1 MSTVLIETPLPTVH
15 KTERE
20 NGGAIAIRL
29 FLTCWLIYALHVA
42 TNTVREIYPALSIA
56 DHLSFRVDEYA
67 GMHPDLFEKKG
78 FGWHIN
84 SNPGASMIAAI
95 PYAAARPVVDRIVSE
110 VNNRRAAS
118 GATAPEYK
126 SPWPM
131 AREFYQ
137 RAWSRG
143 LDIKF
148 GLASVITQTLCMA
161 PISAAGVVVMFLL
174 LRRLFQS
181 DVAACFLALLYAF
194 GTPVFFRTGYL
205 NHNLILG
212 HCAFIGFVVLWRTDI
227 FPTLQKP
234 RRCFIAGVLGGAAV
248 LLDYSGVI
256 VLGALFFYLLFTRT
270 ERIRAARLYILGS
283 LGPLCILW
291 FYQWAS
297 FGHPLYPAQHW
308 MAPVEWINEGYQ
320 GVSLPQA
327 GMLLA
332 NALDYRYG
340 LFTSCPMLMLAL
352 GVLLLSRRFRILPAR
367 ELALCYGF
375 SLALLLFAS
384 SVHYS
389 KLQFNTGIRYLVP
402 AVPFLFLP
410 VAAVL
415 MRMPRHVATLIGAVS
430 IAQAW
435 CMAMYR
441 DVERGAGVLEPV
453 LHVFLGG
460 FQLPALTVVS
470 RIGGSSGGYMESGG
484 SPLPLFALAGV
495 VLFVIWSKKLSQ
507 EGSGAL

>member
-1 MSTVLIETPLPTVH
+1 VNTVLEEAPLPTVH
-15 KTERE
+15 KTARE
-20 NGGAIAIRL
+20 NGGSVAVRL
-29 FLTCWLIYALHVA
+29 FLTCWLVYALHVA

-67 GMHPDLFEKKG
+67 GMHPDLFEKPG

-95 PYAAARPVVDRIVSE
+95 PYAVVRPLVDHMVAE
-110 VNNRRAAS
+110 VNRRRAAS
-118 GATAPEYK
+118 GATAPEYR

-131 AREFYQ
+131 AREFYR

-148 GLASVITQTLCMA
+148 GLAAVITQALCMA
-161 PISAAGVVVMFLL
+161 PISAAGAVVMFLL
-174 LRRLFQS
+174 LRRLLRS
-181 DVAACFLALLYAF
+181 DAVACWLGLLYAF

-212 HCAFIGFVVLWRTDI
+212 HCAFVAFVVLWRADVL
-227 FPTLQKP
+227 PALP
-234 RRCFIAGVLGGAAV
+234 ERWRCYTAGFLGGMAV
-248 LLDYSGVI
+248 LLDYSGII
-256 VLGALFFYLLFTRT
+256 VLGTLFLYVLLTRAV
-270 ERIRAARLYILGS
+270 RRSHASRLYILGS
-283 LGPLCILW
+283 LGPLGILW
-291 FYQWAS
+291 FYQWTS
-297 FGHPLYPAQHW
+297 FGHPFYPAQHW

-327 GMLLA
+327 GMLFA
-332 NALDYRYG
+332 NAFDYRYG
-340 LFTSCPMLMLAL
+340 LFTSCPMLLL
-352 GVLLLSRRFRILPAR
+352 GLGAWLLSRRLRMIPDR
-367 ELALCYGF
+367 ELAMCFGF
-375 SLALLLFAS
+375 SLALLLFAG

-410 VAAVL
+410 VTVVL
-415 MRMPRHVATLIGAVS
+415 MRLPRRFAALIGVIS

-441 DVERGAGVLEPV
+441 DVELGAGVLEP
-453 LHVFLGG
+453 LLRVFLDG
-460 FQLPALTVVS
+460 FQLPALTVLS
-470 RIGGSSGGYMESGG
+470 RLGNGSPGG
-484 SPLPLFALAGV
+484 SPLSLFALAAA
-495 VLFVIWSKKLSQ
+495 VLFVIWSKKLSD
-507 EGSGAL
+507 EGKAAL